1 MSSHA
6 GPNVN
11 GALKSLLI
19 VAIVLSVPVTG
30 LAVEWTGGLPNQLV
44 HFYYL
49 PVVASA
55 LFLPRRWAILLTFIS
70 ILMTSPALDVVHRYY
85 GLPIFYKDPTPWNL
99 AGNGW
104 IVRPLAFFA
113 INILASR
120 MRASMQALHESNDAL
135 RLEVAERQ
143 RVEHGLESALEAELM
158 LEGQLEHQAL
168 HDPLT
173 GLGNR
178 TMFIARLDHALDRAQ
193 FNAATT
199 GLIFMDTDDFKAV
212 NDRWGHS
219 TGDEVL
225 IELGR
230 RIGQCCSV
238 SETAARLGGDEF
250 AVILEHPES
259 MDAVRAFAE
268 RVLEALERPIPF
280 SHGELFLRCSL
291 GVALADEDNRVNG
304 TELLRQADIA
314 MYMAKDG
321 GKGRVEIYEPSV
333 AVGLVE
339 RISLAQEMQGAVG
352 RGEFVLHYQP
362 CVALQRGNIVG
373 VEALVRWNHPRIGIL
388 PPDEFIG
395 LAEENGLI
403 IELGSWVLQEATRQI
418 ATWNAERDEPLFV
431 AINVSTRQLA
441 TRSFVD
447 EVKAVLLANDVPAR
461 TLILEITET
470 AVMADAELSLLRLR
484 ELKAVGVRIAVDDFG
499 TGYSSL
505 NYLRRFPVDVLK
517 IDKAFVDEI
526 DEQSTKNPIL
536 IRTIVEIGR
545 TLGLR
550 VVAEGIERATQLHA
564 LSALGCE
571 QGQGFYFSRPL
582 ECSAVEDL
590 LRRDHAFPAAEA
602 A

>member
-1 MSSHA
+1 MSLHTA
-6 GPNVN
+6 PNIN
-11 GALKSLLI
+11 GALAKSLLI
-19 VAIVLSVPVTG
+19 TAIMFSVPVTA
-30 LAVEWTGGLPNQLV
+30 LAVEITGGLPNQLV

-55 LFLPRRWAILLTFIS
+55 LFLPRRWALLLTFVA
-70 ILMTSPALDVVHRYY
+70 ILLTSPALDVVHRQL
-85 GLPIFYKDPTPWNL
+85 GLPVFYKDPRPWNL
-99 AGNGW
+99 GGNGW
-104 IVRPLAFFA
+104 IVRPFAFLA
-113 INILASR
+113 INLLASR
-120 MRASMQALHESNDAL
+120 VRASMHALHDSNDAL

-178 TMFIARLDHALDRAQ
+178 SMFIARLDHALEVAQ
-193 FNAATT
+193 FSSKSM
-199 GLIFMDTDDFKAV
+199 GLLFLDTDDFKAV

-230 RIGQCCSV
+230 RIGQCCSI

-250 AVILEHPES
+250 AVIIENPVS
-259 MDAVRAFAE
+259 IGTVRVFAE
-268 RVLEALERPIPF
+268 RVLEALEAPISF

-291 GVALADEDNRVNG
+291 GIALADDANRVNG

-321 GKGRVEIYEPSV
+321 GKGRVEVFEPSV

-339 RISLAQEMQGAVG
+339 RISLAQEMQGAAG

-362 CVALQRGNIVG
+362 CVALGDGRIVG
-373 VEALVRWNHPRIGIL
+373 VEALIRWNHPRIGML
-388 PPDEFIG
+388 APDEFIG

-403 IELGSWVLQEATRQI
+403 VELGSWVLHEATRQI
-418 ATWNAERDEPLFV
+418 ASWNADRDEPLFV
-431 AINVSTRQLA
+431 AINVSTRQLV

-447 EVKAVLLANDVPAR
+447 EVKAVIEANEVPAHA
-461 TLILEITET
+461 LILEITET
-470 AVMADAELSLLRLR
+470 AVMADAELSLRRLR
-484 ELKAVGVRIAVDDFG
+484 ELKEVGVTIAVDDFG

-526 DEQSTKNPIL
+526 DEQTTKNPIL

-550 VVAEGIERATQLHA
+550 VVAEGIERVSQLHA
-564 LSALGCE
+564 LRELGCE
-571 QGQGFYFSRPL
+571 QGQGFYFGRPMGAEEITGVL
-582 ECSAVEDL
+582 EQSS
-590 LRRDHAFPAAEA
+590 FAAPEA

>member
-1 MSSHA
+1 
-6 GPNVN
+6 
-11 GALKSLLI
+11 
-19 VAIVLSVPVTG
+19 
-30 LAVEWTGGLPNQLV
+30 
-44 HFYYL
+44 
-49 PVVASA
+49 
-55 LFLPRRWAILLTFIS
+55 
-70 ILMTSPALDVVHRYY
+70 
-85 GLPIFYKDPTPWNL
+85 
-99 AGNGW
+99 
-104 IVRPLAFFA
+104 
-113 INILASR
+113 
-120 MRASMQALHESNDAL
+120 
-135 RLEVAERQ
+135 
-143 RVEHGLESALEAELM
+143 
-158 LEGQLEHQAL
+158 
-168 HDPLT
+168 
-173 GLGNR
+173 
-178 TMFIARLDHALDRAQ
+178 
-193 FNAATT
+193 
-199 GLIFMDTDDFKAV
+199 
-212 NDRWGHS
+212 
-219 TGDEVL
+219 
-225 IELGR
+225 
-230 RIGQCCSV
+230 
-238 SETAARLGGDEF
+238 
-250 AVILEHPES
+250 
-259 MDAVRAFAE
+259 
-268 RVLEALERPIPF
+268 
-280 SHGELFLRCSL
+280 
-291 GVALADEDNRVNG
+291 
-304 TELLRQADIA
+304 
-314 MYMAKDG
+314 
-321 GKGRVEIYEPSV
+321 
-333 AVGLVE
+333 
-339 RISLAQEMQGAVG
+339 
-352 RGEFVLHYQP
+352 VLHYQP